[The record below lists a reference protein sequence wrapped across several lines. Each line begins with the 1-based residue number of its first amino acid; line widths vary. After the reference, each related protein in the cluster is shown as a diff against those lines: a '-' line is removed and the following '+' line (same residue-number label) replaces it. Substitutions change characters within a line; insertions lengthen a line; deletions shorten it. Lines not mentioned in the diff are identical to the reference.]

1 MQLDLSTNKLF
12 NADTITF
19 NKRLNFI
26 YGKNGTGKS
35 TITKLMLKECGT
47 DDISVFA
54 FQGFDSVI
62 GENALLNAIVLG
74 ETNKS
79 IEAQITEKENER
91 QRLKEEEEE
100 KNKIINPGIE
110 GSKGQ
115 KKKDIEEKLKKL
127 YEKKERFFSDLAR
140 QITQL
145 YDGKIVENPRAYN
158 KSTVKSEMNGAQI
171 LDNSEVE
178 RLKKIIYTQKTEKI
192 PLISA
197 LSYELA
203 QKFVEDVN
211 NLLVTA
217 IQERKILQIES
228 NLEREY
234 LEIGIE
240 LHKPDDHC
248 KFCGNIITD
257 KRYRDIKSYFDADE
271 VKTFKAKNEAL
282 KNIIDRQILKLN
294 SLVDIDFSNVQDTFK
309 EQIGGDIQVLNGN
322 IAQAI
327 RDYVFLNQALES
339 NNPFESRNPVSL
351 GEPVNI
357 NQPITSLNTKIDEF
371 NKLLDDLNNRQS
383 VARLK
388 LRKHHIEMELLTDEY
403 KSIIQEISDQE
414 SELGY
419 LEQDIREVQKQIK
432 RIRSDI
438 SNLEESIKKLIA
450 KTKSTEL
457 LVQNVNQKLEGIASF
472 KLTLQSSNQRE
483 VEYYEIQN
491 NEGVVR
497 PITQLSTG
505 EKNLIAF
512 LYFLESLNSLEC
524 RDKAKLIVFDDP
536 MNSND
541 DTVQYFMLEEL
552 NKLLKKVSKASKDI
566 FVLLTHNVFF
576 YQGLIHDLVN
586 LRDSEAKPYE
596 DYNFYKLLK
605 VDDVVQINL
614 VKNKADD
621 FLNSY
626 DGLWYELAFLYKQD
640 KPRLM
645 LNPIRRI
652 IETFVLFNGIE
663 GFYSNSKDAKRLFN
677 VNSHGNIVFDVD
689 IIGISREALIEKMKK
704 LFIDNNYGQH
714 FEKHWKYWK
723 EHCKVELT

>member
-1 MQLDLSTNKLF
+1 MELDLSTNKLF

>member
-1 MQLDLSTNKLF
+1 MELDLSTSKLF

-47 DDISVFA
+47 DDMSVFA

-91 QRLKEEEEE
+91 QTLKKEEEE

-127 YEKKERFFSDLAR
+127 YEKKERFFSNLAR
-140 QITQL
+140 KITQL
-145 YDGKIVENPRAYN
+145 DDGRIVENPRAYN
-158 KSTVKSEMNGAQI
+158 KATVKSEMNGAQN
-171 LDNSEVE
+171 LDNLEVE

-197 LSYELA
+197 PSYKLA
-203 QKFVEDVN
+203 QEFLGDVN
-211 NLLVTA
+211 KLLVTA

-271 VKTFKAKNEAL
+271 VKTFKAKNDVL
-282 KNIIDRQILKLN
+282 KNIIERQRLKLN
-294 SLVDIDFSNVQDTFK
+294 GLVDIDFSNAQDTFK
-309 EQIGGDIQVLNGN
+309 EQIDGDIQVLNGN

-327 RDYVFLNQALES
+327 MDYDFLNQALES

-357 NQPITSLNTKIDEF
+357 NQPITSLNTKISEF

-388 LRKHHIEMELLTDEY
+388 LRQHHIEIELLTDEY
-403 KSIIQEISDQE
+403 KSIIREISDQE

-419 LEQDIREVQKQIK
+419 LEQDVREVQKQIN

-438 SNLEESIKKLIA
+438 SNLEESIKELIA

-457 LVQNVNQKLEGIASF
+457 LVQNVNQKLEGVASF
-472 KLTLQSSNQRE
+472 KLILRSSDQRE

-524 RDKAKLIVFDDP
+524 RDKTKLIVFDDP
-536 MNSND
+536 MTSND

-552 NKLLKKVSKASKDI
+552 NKLLDKVSKANKDI

-586 LRDSEAKPYE
+586 SRNSKIRPYE
-596 DYNFYKLLK
+596 KYNFYKLLK

-652 IETFVLFNGIE
+652 IETFVLFNGID

-689 IIGISREALIEKMKK
+689 IVGISREALIEKMKK
-704 LFIDNNYGQH
+704 LFIDNNYGSH

-723 EHCKVELT
+723 DHCRVELT

>member
-1 MQLDLSTNKLF
+1 MELDLSTNKLF

-19 NKRLNFI
+19 DKRLNFI

-35 TITKLMLKECGT
+35 TITKLMLKECST
-47 DDISVFA
+47 DDMSVFA

-79 IEAQITEKENER
+79 IEVQITEKENKR
-91 QRLKEEEEE
+91 QTLKEEEEE

-115 KKKDIEEKLKKL
+115 KKKVIDEKLKKL
-127 YEKKERFFSDLAR
+127 YEKKEQFFSDLAR

-158 KSTVKSEMNGAQI
+158 KSTVKSEMNGAQT

-192 PLISA
+192 PLIPA

-203 QKFVEDVN
+203 QEFVGDVN
-211 NLLVTA
+211 KLLVTA

-228 NLEREY
+228 DLEREY
-234 LEIGIE
+234 LEIGIK

-271 VKTFKAKNEAL
+271 VKTFKTENEAL
-282 KNIIDRQILKLN
+282 KNIIDGKILKLK
-294 SLVDIDFSNVQDTFK
+294 SLDDIASFNVQDTFK
-309 EQIGGDIQVLNGN
+309 EQIDEDIQVLRGN

-327 RDYVFLNQALES
+327 GDYNFLNQTLER

-351 GEPVNI
+351 GEPANI
-357 NQPITSLNTKIDEF
+357 NQLITSINTKISEF
-371 NKLLDDLNNRQS
+371 NKLLDDLNNQQS

-388 LRKHHIEMELLTDEY
+388 LRQHHIEMELLTDKY
-403 KSIIQEISDQE
+403 KSIIQEIRGRE

-419 LEQDIREVQKQIK
+419 LEQDIGEVQEQIQ

-438 SNLEESIKKLIA
+438 SNLEETIRELIA

-457 LVQNVNQKLEGIASF
+457 LVQNVNQKLEGVASF
-472 KLTLQSSNQRE
+472 KLILQSSDQRE

-524 RDKAKLIVFDDP
+524 RDKTKLIVFDDP
-536 MNSND
+536 MTSND

-552 NKLLKKVSKASKDI
+552 NKLLDKVSKANKDI

-586 LRDSEAKPYE
+586 SRNSKIRPYE
-596 DYNFYKLLK
+596 NYNFYKLLK

-689 IIGISREALIEKMKK
+689 IMGISREALIEKMKK
-704 LFIDNNYGQH
+704 LFIDNNYGSH